1 MISKESVM
9 NIYLIKNKLDR
20 GRGQDRD
27 HRVEMLDVIV
37 IIGPVEVDPDPDRGR
52 MIVIGEEGVV
62 IRVAMI
68 EEDLQKGY

>member
-1 MISKESVM
+1 
-9 NIYLIKNKLDR
+9 
-20 GRGQDRD
+20 
-27 HRVEMLDVIV
+27 V

-68 EEDLQKGY
+68 EEDRQKGHYSIFLTFSLLIFNNSLFYR